1 MNKLLLSLA
10 AVAAFTFTAAAE
22 TTDVINQAATGV
34 KGTNYT
40 SGKIT
45 TTNSGAEYAFQC
57 AGDKGSV
64 QLRSKNSNS
73 GVVTTKSGGKIKSIK
88 VSWNDAT
95 TTTSKRVLNVYA
107 SNTAY
112 TDPTDLYTK
121 DLKYVTQLEFSEAKE
136 YVSEYTFTEN
146 YAYVG
151 FRSAEGAM
159 YLNSIELTWD
169 NGSTGPTISMPA
181 ITCADNKVTITA
193 EEGAA
198 IYYTIDGTN
207 PTTSSTKYS
216 APFAITQDIT
226 VKAIATKDG
235 LTSKVASANVSYVGD
250 YANFAALIAKG
261 EGAKGTI
268 LGPITAFYQNG
279 SNLYAI
285 DKDKQPMLFYGS
297 GAPTCVN
304 GTTFDK
310 VSTTYQPYN
319 GTPEFQNTTFGTATA
334 GTAVEPEVLGLDEIA
349 IDMRYK
355 YVKLVGVNVTAS
367 AISDADNNSV
377 AVYNKFK
384 ITIEDTDNATVT
396 GIVDIFKNAVQV
408 YPISI
413 EGGTVLDPV
422 EAPVFNPAEGE
433 VAAGTQVTISCAT
446 AGAAIHYTL
455 DGKAPTAASTL
466 YNGPITIS
474 ENVTVKAIAVKEGMA
489 DSPVVTAA
497 YTIKVAGQTTLT
509 FDFNKDG
516 NVKTLTTT
524 AIAASNVQKDEDA
537 NNLSGV
543 QFINGAATLWIV
555 RGEGNAPRFW
565 AGTSGDTELRFYN
578 GNTLNISVN
587 TNGYKI
593 ASIEFPQGF
602 GKNWTV
608 PTADNTVPANG
619 TWSSRTWTAP
629 ADAVVTDFRINAT
642 ATMNVGAVKVVLAE
656 DSSAVSGVEGI
667 EADTTD
673 APAVYYNLQGV
684 RVANPANGL
693 YIKVQGKTAVKVL
706 VK

>member
-34 KGTNYT
+34 TGTAYT
-40 SGKIT
+40 AGTIT
-45 TTNSGAEYAFQC
+45 TTNSGAKYAFQC

-95 TTTSKRVLNVYA
+95 TSTRVLNVYA

-121 DLKYVTQLEFSEAKE
+121 DLKYVTQLKLSEAKE

-151 FRSAEGAM
+151 FRSADGAM

-216 APFAITQDIT
+216 APFAIDKDLT

-319 GTPEFQNTTFGTATA
+319 STPEFQNTTFGTATA

-355 YVKLVGVNVTAS
+355 YVKLVGVNVTAT

-446 AGAAIHYTL
+446 ADAAIHYTL

-602 GKNWTV
+602 GKNWPV

>member
-1 MNKLLLSLA
+1 M
-10 AVAAFTFTAAAE
+10 
-22 TTDVINQAATGV
+22 
-34 KGTNYT
+34 
-40 SGKIT
+40 
-45 TTNSGAEYAFQC
+45 
-57 AGDKGSV
+57 
-64 QLRSKNSNS
+64 
-73 GVVTTKSGGKIKSIK
+73 
-88 VSWNDAT
+88 
-95 TTTSKRVLNVYA
+95 LNIYA
-107 SNTAY
+107 SHEAY
-112 TDPTDLYTK
+112 TNPTDLYK
-121 DLKYVTQLEFSEAKE
+121 SGVKYIAQLKHSEATNGI
-136 YVSEYTFTEN
+136 SEYTFTEDFE
-146 YAYVG
+146 YVG
-151 FRSAEGAM
+151 FRSNSSAM

-355 YVKLVGVNVTAS
+355 YVKLVGVNVTAT

-446 AGAAIHYTL
+446 ADAAIHYTL

-555 RGEGNAPRFW
+555 RGKGNAPRFW

-578 GNTLNISVN
+578 RNTLNISVN

>member
-22 TTDVINQAATGV
+22 TTDVINQAATDV

-40 SGKIT
+40 SGNIT

-73 GVVTTKSGGKIKSIK
+73 GVVTTKTGGKITSIK
-88 VSWNDAT
+88 VDWHSETADD
-95 TTTSKRVLNVYA
+95 RVLNIYA
-107 SNTAY
+107 SHEAY
-112 TDPTDLYTK
+112 TNPTDLYKTGVK
-121 DLKYVTQLEFSEAKE
+121 YIAQLKHSEATNGI
-136 YVSEYTFTEN
+136 SEYTFTEDFE
-146 YAYVG
+146 YVG
-151 FRSAEGAM
+151 FRSNNGAM
-159 YLNSIELTWD
+159 YLNSIELTWN

-355 YVKLVGVNVTAS
+355 YVKLVGVNVTAT

-446 AGAAIHYTL
+446 ADAAIHYTL

-565 AGTSGDTELRFYN
+565 AGTSGDTELRFYK